1 MSCHLLNKINI
12 VLIISILY
20 LSLSQNIITS
30 WNYDKVQMYELQ
42 KIGNILSTQIKE
54 KVYELPEITGEGI
67 TLDNIILTDVQH
79 TLYDSYLNFKT
90 GLLLFTP
97 NKVTFSFNFSYSS
110 VNESESGSASFDLNV
125 DLLKI
130 RLKNNKTEQTQSTE
144 IYMNSNEDDFS
155 VYEIPDKNFSAIVK
169 RVLYEGFS
177 GSDYLNNYFSNS
189 IDLISYYQDFYN
201 AKRSLNFTTSEA
213 FGSKNIS
220 VNFSRF
226 IAFSEDVVGM
236 AESALCYYSGELSE
250 DKRDKSSAPLGNEQ
264 FVNPNDTYNTFI
276 NIDLYNEI
284 VNNTIEDGLHEKIF
298 NKKSAKKKLS
308 YDFTV
313 ASLKKYFSGLE
324 AFGNSEEFEAKIKIN
339 ELTAKSTK
347 FTASFKIGTQE
358 DVFALDVDMNNDLN
372 LTITRSVRI
381 NICQIGISNIKIK
394 VKSGNV
400 SILDESGLKRVVEE
414 SYNLEGNDKC
424 LTDNGISLR
433 DYYSIIT
440 NGYIRDE
447 GIYLE
452 GNQLYQ

>member
-1 MSCHLLNKINI
+1 
-12 VLIISILY
+12 
-20 LSLSQNIITS
+20 
-30 WNYDKVQMYELQ
+30 
-42 KIGNILSTQIKE
+42 
-54 KVYELPEITGEGI
+54 
-67 TLDNIILTDVQH
+67 
-79 TLYDSYLNFKT
+79 
-90 GLLLFTP
+90 
-97 NKVTFSFNFSYSS
+97 
-110 VNESESGSASFDLNV
+110 
-125 DLLKI
+125 
-130 RLKNNKTEQTQSTE
+130 
-144 IYMNSNEDDFS
+144 
-155 VYEIPDKNFSAIVK
+155 
-169 RVLYEGFS
+169 
-177 GSDYLNNYFSNS
+177 
-189 IDLISYYQDFYN
+189 
-201 AKRSLNFTTSEA
+201 
-213 FGSKNIS
+213 
-220 VNFSRF
+220 
-226 IAFSEDVVGM
+226 M

-284 VNNTIEDGLHEKIF
+284 VNNTIEDGLPEKIF

-313 ASLKKYFSGLE
+313 ASLKKYFNGLE

-414 SYNLEGNDKC
+414 SYNLEDNDKC

>member
-1 MSCHLLNKINI
+1 MSCHLLNKISI

-54 KVYELPEITGEGI
+54 KVSVLDDISREGI
-67 TLDNIILTDVQH
+67 YIDNLTLTDVQH

-110 VNESESGSASFDLNV
+110 ENETGSASFDLNI

-144 IYMNSNEDDFS
+144 IYMNSKEDDFS
-155 VYEIPDKNFSAIVK
+155 VYEIPDKNFSALVK

-177 GSDYLNNYFSNS
+177 ENDYLNKYFSSN

-236 AESALCYYSGELSE
+236 GESALCYYSGELSE
-250 DKRDKSSAPLGNEQ
+250 DKKDKSSVPLGNEQ

-284 VNNTIEDGLHEKIF
+284 VNNTIEDGLPEKIF

-339 ELTAKSTK
+339 ELNSKSTK
-347 FTASFKIGTQE
+347 FTASFKIGSQE
-358 DVFALDVDMNNDLN
+358 DVFAIDVDMNVDLN

-381 NICQIGISNIKIK
+381 NICQIGTSNMKIK

-414 SYNLEGNDKC
+414 SYNLEDNDKC

>member
-169 RVLYEGFS
+169 RVLYE
-177 GSDYLNNYFSNS
+177 
-189 IDLISYYQDFYN
+189 
-201 AKRSLNFTTSEA
+201 
-213 FGSKNIS
+213 
-220 VNFSRF
+220 
-226 IAFSEDVVGM
+226 
-236 AESALCYYSGELSE
+236 
-250 DKRDKSSAPLGNEQ
+250 
-264 FVNPNDTYNTFI
+264 
-276 NIDLYNEI
+276 
-284 VNNTIEDGLHEKIF
+284 
-298 NKKSAKKKLS
+298 
-308 YDFTV
+308 
-313 ASLKKYFSGLE
+313 
-324 AFGNSEEFEAKIKIN
+324 
-339 ELTAKSTK
+339 
-347 FTASFKIGTQE
+347 
-358 DVFALDVDMNNDLN
+358 
-372 LTITRSVRI
+372 
-381 NICQIGISNIKIK
+381 
-394 VKSGNV
+394 
-400 SILDESGLKRVVEE
+400 
-414 SYNLEGNDKC
+414 
-424 LTDNGISLR
+424 
-433 DYYSIIT
+433 
-440 NGYIRDE
+440 
-447 GIYLE
+447 
-452 GNQLYQ
+452 